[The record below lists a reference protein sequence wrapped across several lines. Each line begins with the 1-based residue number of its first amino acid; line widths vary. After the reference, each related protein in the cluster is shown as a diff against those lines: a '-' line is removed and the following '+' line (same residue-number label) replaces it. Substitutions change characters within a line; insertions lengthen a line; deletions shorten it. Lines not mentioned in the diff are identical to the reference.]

1 MEGGLSLTS
10 LGVSIYLLNVVAN
23 MKTLV
28 LGASGATGK
37 LVVQK
42 LVKRN
47 IQVRVV
53 VRESA
58 NLPSQILNDKNIEI
72 IKGNVNDLEIGKIKN
87 LLTNCDCII
96 SCLGHNINFKGIF
109 GPPHKLVS
117 NTVAK
122 IIEALQSLNLNPKFI
137 LMSTTAYT
145 NRKIGEVNT
154 FGEKIVFWLLKVL
167 LPPHKDN
174 MLAANHLVNKLG
186 SKTNID
192 WVAVRPDS
200 LFDEENVSK
209 YEAHNNKIRS
219 AIFNPGKTSRINV
232 SHFMV
237 ELVTNDR
244 LWQEWKYKT
253 PVIYNTK

>member
-1 MEGGLSLTS
+1 
-10 LGVSIYLLNVVAN
+10 
-23 MKTLV
+23 MKAMV

-37 LVVQK
+37 LVVQQ

-58 NLPSQILNDKNIEI
+58 IIPEQISDDKSIEV
-72 IKGNVNDLEIGKIKN
+72 IKGNINDFTIAKIKD
-87 LLTNCDCII
+87 LVKDCDSVIC
-96 SCLGHNINFKGIF
+96 CLGHNISFKGIY

-122 IIEALQSLNLNPKFI
+122 IIEALRSLNLNPRFI

-145 NRKIGEVNT
+145 NRKIGEANA
-154 FGEKIVFWLLKVL
+154 FGEKIVFSLLKIL

-174 MLAANHLVNKLG
+174 MLAADHLVYKLG
-186 SKTNID
+186 STTNID

-200 LFDEENVSK
+200 LFDEESVTN
-209 YEAHNNKIRS
+209 YEIHNNKIRS
-219 AIFNPGKTSRINV
+219 PIFNPGKTSRINV

-237 ELVTNDR
+237 ELVTNDK
-244 LWQEWKYKT
+244 LWQEWRHKT
-253 PVIYNTK
+253 PVIYNVANA

>member
-1 MEGGLSLTS
+1 
-10 LGVSIYLLNVVAN
+10 
-23 MKTLV
+23 MKVLV

-37 LVVQK
+37 LVVQQ

-47 IQVRVV
+47 IQVRVI

-58 NLPSQILNDKNIEI
+58 NLPGQISDDKSIEI
-72 IKGNVNDLEIGKIKN
+72 IKGNINDFEIAKIKAIVKD
-87 LLTNCDCII
+87 CDSVIC
-96 SCLGHNINFKGIF
+96 CLGHNISFKGIF
-109 GPPHKLVS
+109 GPPRKLVS

-122 IIEALQSLNLNPKFI
+122 IIEALQSLNLSSKFI

-145 NRKIGEVNT
+145 NRNIGEVNT
-154 FGEKIVFWLLKVL
+154 FGEKIIFSLLKVV

-174 MLAANHLVNKLG
+174 MLAADHLVYKLG
-186 SKTNID
+186 QNTSIN

-209 YEAHNNKIRS
+209 YEIHNNKIRS

-237 ELVTNDR
+237 ELVSNDKMWR
-244 LWQEWKYKT
+244 EWKHKT
-253 PVIYNTK
+253 PVIYNKE